1 MGGERETRDGEV
13 TRKSRAVL
21 CPCAPCTLLGVAG
34 RVRRPGGRAGPGAR
48 DSGNPDRSRASLLTL
63 KLNTHVT
70 PRRPAPPPRG
80 RGRAVGIKISF
91 LCLGWAPWSVVPAPQ
106 RHAPSADYRRFGV
119 PACWSPSPS
128 RLGSS
133 RSNSKSH
140 YFSLSSDLQN
150 QVVVWWR
157 DSAVNPEGIPPP
169 TPYGSITE
177 FKISDI

>member
-1 MGGERETRDGEV
+1 MGERETRDGEV

-80 RGRAVGIKISF
+80 RAVGIKISF

-106 RHAPSADYRRFGV
+106 RHAPSTVRRLQEIWRAGLLVSVALAPRIV
-119 PACWSPSPS
+119 PVKLKIA
-128 RLGSS
+128 LFFTEF
-133 RSNSKSH
+133 RSSKSGGG
-140 YFSLSSDLQN
+140 L
-150 QVVVWWR
+150 V
-157 DSAVNPEGIPPP
+157 EG
-169 TPYGSITE
+169 
-177 FKISDI
+177 